1 MALGKSSAL
10 SGKEKDYFVSELDPF
25 EILTIWESHHGKL
38 DEKWISDFIH
48 HPSMERLTTF
58 EFAEI
63 NNCLSQEKN
72 LFKALEILIRE
83 YGRFQRDWDKWKER
97 DYDPERDGV
106 RNSIREKQEDIDIDF
121 EF

>member
-1 MALGKSSAL
+1 M
-10 SGKEKDYFVSELDPF
+10 SELEPF
-25 EILTIWESHHGKL
+25 EILAIWESHHGKL
-38 DEKWISDFIH
+38 DEKWISDFFH
-48 HPSMERLTTF
+48 HPSMERLRTF

-72 LFKALEILIRE
+72 LFKALEILVRE
-83 YGRFQRDWDKWKER
+83 YGRFQRDWDKWKKG

-106 RNSIREKQEDIDIDF
+106 RNSIREKQEDVDIDF